1 MNSANRSIH
10 IVGTNMLNNE
20 LMAFYIENQ
29 TGIECRISEVLHP
42 LKVITD
48 VDLNTRYLI
57 LFDCHGNVREKIK
70 LQFESNMWKNLLDT
84 YLVIFNIST
93 EMDFENDALNNG
105 VRGFLYEKDGADT
118 LLKLIEAVFNGELW
132 VSRMVLTEALLAN
145 RFMPL
150 SIKKGLHGITSREAG
165 ILSLITM
172 GHTNLEIA
180 DKLSISHHTVKSHIY
195 HIYKKIRV
203 STRTQAAQWAVQN
216 MSYT

>member
-1 MNSANRSIH
+1 
-10 IVGTNMLNNE
+10 MLNNE
-20 LMAFYIENQ
+20 LMAFYIEDQ
-29 TGIECRISEVLHP
+29 TGIECRISEILQP
-42 LKVITD
+42 LKIITD

-57 LFDCHGNVREKIK
+57 LFDCHGNEREKIK

-105 VRGFLYEKDGADT
+105 VRGFLYETDGADT

-145 RFMPL
+145 RSMPL
-150 SIKKGLHGITSREAG
+150 SIKKGQHGITSREAN

-180 DKLSISHHTVKSHIY
+180 DKLFISTHTVKTHIY
-195 HIYKKIRV
+195 HIYKKIQV
-203 STRTQAAQWAVQN
+203 STRTQAAQWATQN